1 MPRPPSKKHRG
12 VLKPQHIYYIQY
24 GYCLYSGDT
33 REERN
38 DDVMREVGW
47 GEVES
52 HEGGVKRGE
61 EVSFLH
67 DV

>member
-1 MPRPPSKKHRG
+1 MSSVSVRA
-12 VLKPQHIYYIQY
+12 QHIYYIQY
-24 GYCLYSGDT
+24 GYCLYSGDR
-33 REERN
+33 REDRN

-52 HEGGVKRGE
+52 REGGVERGE
-61 EVSFLH
+61 EVSFLD